1 MTGLLIPLDGR
12 LTSQNVLTGP
22 LTGGEVMYIVS
33 PGNETEGNSYQV
45 TTATLAG
52 FFQDLGVITEVTS
65 GATSGSPYPVLTNQ
79 ERVLFI
85 KGSGS
90 ASYALCPLSSTITTQ
105 DILFKDL
112 KGDAFTNNIT
122 IEFTGG
128 ELCDGLS
135 SVIINNDYGWLKIA
149 PFPGGGGWYQ
159 L

>member
-1 MTGLLIPLDGR
+1 MTALSVPLDGR

-33 PGNETEGNSYQV
+33 PGNATAGNSYQISI
-45 TTATLAG
+45 ATLAG
-52 FFQDLGVITEVTS
+52 FFQDLGVITKVTS
-65 GATSGSPYPVLTNQ
+65 GATSVSPYPVLTNQ

-85 KGSGS
+85 KGTGS

-112 KGDAFTNNIT
+112 KGDAFTHNIT

-128 ELCDGLS
+128 ELCDGES
-135 SVIINNDYGWLKIA
+135 SVIINNDDGWVRIA
-149 PFPGGGGWYQ
+149 PVPGGGGWYQ